1 MHGLEGKKMAYK
13 ITQTEPYVGQE
24 ELSNLIR
31 VIENKWLTE
40 GPFSKE
46 FLSVI
51 KEFTGSKHALL
62 TNNGTLALYLALKAV
77 GIKADD
83 EVIVPDFTFNAS
95 GSSVVFA
102 GGKPVFIDVDENT
115 FNIDVEKIEGLITS
129 RTKAIMPVHVYGQ
142 SADMDPILKLAEKH
156 QLKII
161 EDAAQGYGVFYKGS
175 HTGTLGDVGTIS
187 FFADKTVTT
196 GEGAVILTNS
206 DAVYDNLRYLRNQG
220 RLSSGSFIH
229 EEMGMNFRVTDLQS
243 AVGVAQLKKFR
254 NIEKIKSNHFSTYKE
269 LLGGMPEIEF
279 QKEVEYS
286 NIVPFRAS
294 IKVKDPSHLMSYL
307 DDHGIQIRGFFYP
320 LHRQPCFNYL
330 GYKENDFPVTNKLN
344 ASGLCLPVHCGLSKD
359 DILYVCDM
367 IKEFYAQK

>member
-1 MHGLEGKKMAYK
+1 MAYK

-46 FLSVI
+46 FLSII

-62 TNNGTLALYLALKAV
+62 TNNGTIALYLALKAI
-77 GIKADD
+77 GIKAGD

-95 GSSVVFA
+95 GSSVFFA

-115 FNIDVEKIEGLITS
+115 FNINVEKIEELITA

-142 SADMDPILKLAEKH
+142 SADMDPILELAEKY

-161 EDAAQGYGVFYKGS
+161 EDAAQGYGVFYKGK
-175 HTGTLGDVGTIS
+175 HTGTIGDVGTIS

-206 DAVYDNLRYLRNQG
+206 DALYEKLRCLRNQG
-220 RLSSGSFIH
+220 RLSSGSFLH

-243 AVGVAQLKKFR
+243 AVGVAQLRKFR
-254 NIEKIKSNHFSTYKE
+254 NIEEIKLNNLNTYKE
-269 LLGGMPEIEF
+269 LLGRMPGIEF
-279 QKEVEYS
+279 QKEAGYS

-294 IKVKDPSHLMSYL
+294 IKVKNLSNLMSYL
-307 DDHGIQIRGFFYP
+307 EDCGIQTRGFFYP

-330 GYKENDFPVTNKLN
+330 DYKENDFPIANKLN
-344 ASGLCLPVHCGLSKD
+344 ATGLSLPVHCGLSRD
-359 DILYVCDM
+359 DVLYVCDA
-367 IKEFYAQK
+367 IKRFYAKK